1 MKKSILSLSAAVA
14 LGSLGFAGS
23 ANAWVASDPN
33 GDATDLFLHNAG
45 TGHQL
50 FTPYYTANEGMATLV
65 NIVNTDSVNG
75 KAVKVRFRGATNSDD
90 LLDFTLFLSPGDV
103 WAGAVLQG
111 PDGRAMLTTPDKSCT
126 IPTADQW
133 VGGVPFITT
142 RLPSY
147 VGTDNQAA
155 LTREGYVEV
164 LNMADIPPP
173 ATGGT
178 ASPLYAATKHVS
190 GVAPCLADTQLTGSV
205 SYGALRNRLLSTT
218 ADVDGAREDGLAN
231 PTGGLMGSWSIL
243 DLGHMGTY
251 SGTQTAVIA
260 TADTTVP
267 PSGTV
272 TTAAAN
278 LQFFPQIGVPVGA
291 DVTGWTADP
300 LLTGTAPIVSPLWFD
315 LPDMSTPLTAANAAA
330 QADDLTA
337 ALSKDN
343 VINEYIA
350 TAAGA
355 AVPFTTDWVVS
366 QPTRRYHV
374 AVDYRSGFTEGSTA
388 ATNAVLVP
396 RTGSTVAS
404 YASPNLRLQST
415 GFGPQAC
422 LPLAFSSTDREE
434 FQVSTSAS
442 GGFSPGTP
450 ATTLNYCG
458 EVFVAQFGA
467 TSALQASITNRRVTP
482 NGQAGWASIGSAA
495 GQLPMVGYA
504 ATLFNNEVNGNKYGL
519 TFQHRWLAPAD
530 TGTP

>member
-23 ANAWVASDPN
+23 ANAWVASDTAGP
-33 GDATDLFLHNAG
+33 ATNLFLHNAG

-50 FTPYYTANEGMATLV
+50 FTPYFTANEGMATLV
-65 NIVNTDSVNG
+65 NIVNTDSANG

-103 WAGAVLQG
+103 WAGAVLKG

-126 IPTADQW
+126 LPTADNW
-133 VGGVPFITT
+133 AGGVSFITS

-147 VGTDNQAA
+147 VGADNQAA

-164 LNMADIPPP
+164 LNMADIAP
-173 ATGGT
+173 G
-178 ASPLYAATKHVS
+178 SELFKATKHVS
-190 GVAPCLADTQLTGSV
+190 GVAPCLADVPLTGPV
-205 SYGALRNRLLSTT
+205 TATNPSYGALRSRLLSTST
-218 ADVDGAREDGLAN
+218 DLAGARADGLAY

-260 TADTTVP
+260 TAATTVP
-267 PSGTV
+267 ASGTV
-272 TTAAAN
+272 PTSAAN
-278 LQFFPQIGVPVGA
+278 LQFFPQIPDGVGA
-291 DVTGWTADP
+291 DVTTWTADP
-300 LLTGTAPIVSPLWFD
+300 LLTGTAPIIAPLWFD

-330 QADDLTA
+330 QADQLTA

-374 AVDYRSGFTEGSTA
+374 AVDYRDGFTEGSTA
-388 ATNAVLVP
+388 ATNAVLVQRP
-396 RTGSTVAS
+396 GSTVAS
-404 YASPNLRLQST
+404 YLSPNLRLQST

-434 FQVSTSAS
+434 FQVRASS

-450 ATTLNYCG
+450 STTLNYCG

-467 TSALQASITNRRVTP
+467 TSALQASITNRQVTP

-519 TFQHRWLAPAD
+519 TFQHRWLAPA
-530 TGTP
+530 P